1 MMRFVNWFVN
11 TLGVLARGFDVAN
24 WTGPGI
30 RGDEAR
36 RRADQDDAYRRRQ
49 DYRP

>member
-1 MMRFVNWFVN
+1 MRFVNWFVN
-11 TLGVLARGFDVAN
+11 TLGVPGRGFDVSN